1 MFELRVFRREVRP
14 LFRGVQGFSGGVP
27 GLFWFLQTPRRMFQ
41 PWENLPKSDGTIDTP
56 YRAVRCRKTNTYDW
70 ELMPDDDD
78 DDDDDDDVKP
88 LVLVKR

>member
-1 MFELRVFRREVRP
+1 
-14 LFRGVQGFSGGVP
+14 
-27 GLFWFLQTPRRMFQ
+27 MFQ